1 MAEQKSTVALG
12 SRIVVSIVFI
22 ALGLSFVA
30 ETALMAWEYRMPLAL
45 PMAAFDSH
53 LFIFF
58 PVFGLIAL
66 FAFWRAATVLVDAYW
81 RYVRVGKLVL
91 FVGLA
96 IGIGVS
102 VYMTTL
108 FQESANRQ
116 WWEVA
121 RPALMADTGEPAGCR
136 PPNCARAPILEAY
149 GAVRL
154 QARAETGFTGLV
166 DSCQDENMSV
176 FRPTEDRINFCFV
189 TGAPETVSACC
200 AAKERFKAAVSVLQV
215 ESPSLTYRVH
225 HLLLPFKIFFLLMLL
240 GIGVML
246 ARRRRV
252 LEAHYPRI
260 MEHVERTIPI
270 GGLSMMLWPLMN
282 HAFTR
287 SFDLLYGAGA
297 QGAFRVS
304 APLYTLA
311 FGGWAMIL
319 MFYYFRRYPEATE
332 RAAKLIGALL
342 AGFSILNYDAI
353 LAWVNR
359 FLGAGANVVSIT
371 VMLVIAV
378 FLAWE
383 TLFHGEDDSA
393 AVPEPTD
400 GGA

>member
-1 MAEQKSTVALG
+1 MAEHKSTVALG
-12 SRIVVSIVFI
+12 SRIAVSIVFV
-22 ALGLSFVA
+22 ALGLSFIA
-30 ETALMAWEYRMPLAL
+30 ETAIMAWEYRTPLAL

-81 RYVRVGKLVL
+81 RYVRLGKLVL
-91 FVGLA
+91 LVGLLFA
-96 IGIGVS
+96 GGVS
-102 VYMTTL
+102 AYMTML
-108 FQESANRQ
+108 FQDSANRQ

-121 RPALMADTGEPAGCR
+121 EPALMADAGEPAGCL
-136 PPNCARAPILEAY
+136 PPDCARAPIVAAY
-149 GAVRL
+149 SAVRL
-154 QARAETGFTGLV
+154 QARADTGFTGLV
-166 DSCQDENMSV
+166 DGCQDENMSV
-176 FRPTEDRINFCFV
+176 FRPSEDRVNFCFA

-200 AAKERFKAAVSVLQV
+200 AAKKRFKAAVSDLQA
-215 ESPSLTYRVH
+215 ENPSLTYQVH
-225 HLLLPFKIFFLLMLL
+225 HWLLPFKIFFLLMLL

-282 HAFTR
+282 HAFTQ

-342 AGFSILNYDAI
+342 AGLSILNYDAI
-353 LAWVNR
+353 LAWVSR

-383 TLFHGEDDSA
+383 TLFHADDDDSEA
-393 AVPEPTD
+393 SAD
-400 GGA
+400 GVT